1 MRISRGFGVHYLPLY
16 VMEAK
21 GLLQKQAAANG
32 LGDIKVEYFLVDG
45 GNHIND
51 AMLAGSLDIAST
63 GTGGF
68 LTLWAKAKGNPKLEV
83 IGLGGSASGGMTMTT
98 RNPAIKSLRDVTETD
113 RIAVPGIKTSLG
125 AIILQMAAAKEFG
138 DKDYARLDHLT
149 VSMSY
154 PDAVAAMISGKSQI
168 TAHVASAPFSYMEL
182 DSPGIHKVF
191 NSVELF
197 GHVTTI
203 MAFTSERFR
212 AANPKMTAAFVAAL
226 KEAVEFVAANKQE
239 AAQIYRQRR
248 PGQVAGGR
256 DPAHHQRSGSALH
269 AGARRGHDLR
279 QFHAARRLAQG
290 EAGDMEGCVRERA
303 ARPSGQLTE
312 RRSERCEVNHA
323 TEEAAGRVHAR
334 RHVQGGHLPR
344 PRLAR
349 LARRVGADLSV
360 GDRLARPQ
368 HAPAQR
374 HGRRRVLAL
383 QGVRDRPA
391 DPSQMPTSTTPSPR
405 C

>member
-1 MRISRGFGVHYLPLY
+1 MRSIALVVMTALTLASGIPCDASAEVSQLRISRGFGVHYLPLY

-21 GLLQKQAAANG
+21 GLLQKQAAAAG
-32 LGDIKVEYFLVDG
+32 LGDIKTEFLLVDG

-51 AMLAGSLDIAST
+51 AILAGSIDIAST

-98 RNPAIKSLRDVTETD
+98 RNPAIKSLRDVTEMD

-154 PDAVAAMISGKSQI
+154 PDAVAAMLSGKSQI

-182 DSPGIHKVF
+182 DSPGIRKVF

-203 MAFTSERFR
+203 MAFTTEQFR
-212 AANPKMTAAFVAAL
+212 AANPKLTASFVAAM
-226 KEAVEFVAANKQE
+226 KEAVAFVGANKQE
-239 AAQIYRQRR
+239 AAQIYVQAARVKQPEAEILRIID
-248 PGQVAGGR
+248 
-256 DPAHHQRSGSALH
+256 DP
-269 AGARRGHDLR
+269 DLR
-279 QFHAARRLAQG
+279 FTLAP
-290 EAGDMEGCVRERA
+290 EGIMIYA
-303 ARPSGQLTE
+303 DFM
-312 RRSERCEVNHA
+312 H
-323 TEEAAGRVHAR
+323 
-334 RHVQGGHLPR
+334 
-344 PRLAR
+344 
-349 LARRVGADLSV
+349 RVGLLKV
-360 GDRLARPQ
+360 K
-368 HAPAQR
+368 PATW
-374 HGRRRVLAL
+374 
-383 QGVRDRPA
+383 RDVFASELHELPGN
-391 DPSQMPTSTTPSPR
+391 
-405 C
+405 

>member
-1 MRISRGFGVHYLPLY
+1 MRSTSLTTVTGRSFVTAWMLALAVILAAPIGAQAEVSQLRISRGFGVHYLPLY

-21 GLLQKQAAANG
+21 GLLQKRALADG
-32 LGDIKVEYFLVDG
+32 LGDIKSEYLLVDG

-51 AMLAGSLDIAST
+51 AILAGSIDIAST

-83 IGLGGSASGGMTMTT
+83 IGLGGSAAGGMTMTT
-98 RNPAIKSLRDVTETD
+98 RNSAIKSLRDVTEKD

-154 PDAVAAMISGKSQI
+154 PDAVAAMLSGKAEI

-203 MAFTSERFR
+203 MAFTTEQFR
-212 AANPKMTAAFVAAL
+212 AANPKLTASFVAAL
-226 KEAVEFVAANKQE
+226 KEAVEFVVANKAE
-239 AAQIYRQRR
+239 AAQIY
-248 PGQVAGGR
+248 V
-256 DPAHHQRSGSALH
+256 
-269 AGARRGHDLR
+269 
-279 QFHAARRLAQG
+279 
-290 EAGDMEGCVRERA
+290 RA
-303 ARPSGQLTE
+303 ARVKS
-312 RRSERCEVNHA
+312 SEADILRIITDPDLRFTQAPEGIMIYANFMH
-323 TEEAAGRVHAR
+323 
-334 RHVQGGHLPR
+334 
-344 PRLAR
+344 
-349 LARRVGADLSV
+349 RVGLLKV
-360 GDRLARPQ
+360 K
-368 HAPAQR
+368 PATWKDVFVSEL
-374 HGRRRVLAL
+374 HGLP
-383 QGVRDRPA
+383 GN
-391 DPSQMPTSTTPSPR
+391 
-405 C
+405 

>member
-1 MRISRGFGVHYLPLY
+1 MATSRPNFS
-16 VMEAK
+16 
-21 GLLQKQAAANG
+21 
-32 LGDIKVEYFLVDG
+32 LVDG

-51 AMLAGSLDIAST
+51 AILAGSIDIAST

-98 RNPAIKSLRDVTETD
+98 RNPAIKSLRDVTEKD

-154 PDAVAAMISGKSQI
+154 PDAVAAMLSGKAEI

-203 MAFTSERFR
+203 MAFTTERFR
-212 AANPKMTAAFVAAL
+212 AANPKLDGELRGGDEGGRRVHC
-226 KEAVEFVAANKQE
+226 
-239 AAQIYRQRR
+239 RQ
-248 PGQVAGGR
+248 QAGGR
-256 DPAHHQRSGSALH
+256 RRSTCGGPREIAGSGDPAHHRRPRPALY
-269 AGARRGHDLR
+269 AWRRRG
-279 QFHAARRLAQG
+279 
-290 EAGDMEGCVRERA
+290 
-303 ARPSGQLTE
+303 S
-312 RRSERCEVNHA
+312 
-323 TEEAAGRVHAR
+323 
-334 RHVQGGHLPR
+334 
-344 PRLAR
+344 
-349 LARRVGADLSV
+349 
-360 GDRLARPQ
+360 
-368 HAPAQR
+368 
-374 HGRRRVLAL
+374 
-383 QGVRDRPA
+383 
-391 DPSQMPTSTTPSPR
+391 
-405 C
+405 